1 MIRNVPYAPRDFAR
15 KIINAKVTV
24 KTDKYATLGGKKER
38 KRKMLR
44 YCDFE
49 SGEATR
55 LYRDPG
61 EIRRDMDRINSEIK
75 RASAMFNIRNMLI
88 ELLIRSEGENE
99 EKTIEELELL
109 VEEAKSAL
117 EELTELKNSLSGLC
131 EELEETRW
139 EMGIR

>member
-1 MIRNVPYAPRDFAR
+1 MIRYGD
-15 KIINAKVTV
+15 
-24 KTDKYATLGGKKER
+24 L
-38 KRKMLR
+38 
-44 YCDFE
+44 E
-49 SGEATR
+49 SGEVTR

-75 RASAMFNIRNMLI
+75 RVSGMFNIRNMLI
-88 ELLIRSEGENE
+88 ELLLRSEE
-99 EKTIEELELL
+99 EDEHSTIEELEIL
-109 VEEAKSAL
+109 VEEAKSTL

>member
-1 MIRNVPYAPRDFAR
+1 
-15 KIINAKVTV
+15 
-24 KTDKYATLGGKKER
+24 
-38 KRKMLR
+38 MLR

-75 RASAMFNIRNMLI
+75 RTSAMFNIRNMLI
-88 ELLIRSEGENE
+88 ELLMRSEGENE